1 MFGRRDA
8 IFYLIFKRVPGL
20 LFELVEQPPAEAA
33 SYCFE
38 SVDGM
43 IPQFLASDKTNNRK
57 LYYNEPFP
65 IEQLY

>member
-8 IFYLIFKRVPGL
+8 IFYPIFKRVPGL

-38 SVDGM
+38 SVEVQEPTFRIDEV
-43 IPQFLASDKTNNRK
+43 FLSPPEW
-57 LYYNEPFP
+57 YNLTVFS
-65 IEQLY
+65 